1 VRLLILDEDARY
13 RSLLRHHLT
22 CRWPEAAC
30 VEYDPAVRGDL
41 APEIRAHGFDAVL
54 LSGAHRLERL
64 EDLALRDG
72 FAPIVYVCAGGDD
85 AEIGSGGAE
94 TMRGRAEA
102 MRARTLGA
110 CVVPGHE
117 KPDKSDKHDK
127 PDKLDHD
134 ALLGAVAAAIERR
147 ARGRAEDAAAG
158 LDACRFGGVRVPG
171 YRCIRG
177 IARGHNSELYLAES
191 GPDLELV
198 VVKVARDRL
207 AERALDPVFNR
218 FLLEHEILQRIE
230 VRCAARHM
238 PARCVVRVRDLGV
251 SDEHAY
257 LVMEYLAGGDLGK
270 RIRAGVS
277 PPDSLRL
284 ALQLA
289 CALQAVHGAGVLH
302 RDLKPANVML
312 REDGSLALIDFGLA
326 ECAALGQV
334 PADHTLIC
342 GTPHYMSPEQGHAES
357 IDARSDLY
365 SLGVI
370 LYEMLSGRRP
380 YTAAT
385 SMAIIYLHRKAP
397 LPQLPQ
403 SLTGLSPLVGRL
415 LAKEP
420 ADRFESAAA
429 AAAALQEALG
439 ELCAVN
445 DLADDSLL
453 PTDGARDQ
461 VARAAGTTH
470 ER

>member
-1 VRLLILDEDARY
+1 MRLLILDDDARY

-30 VEYDPAVRGDL
+30 VEYDPAVRGSL

-54 LSGAHRLERL
+54 LSGTRRLERL
-64 EDLALRDG
+64 EDLAQRAG
-72 FAPIVYVCAGGDD
+72 FAPIVYVCAG
-85 AEIGSGGAE
+85 SGGAE
-94 TMRGRAEA
+94 AGAESA
-102 MRARTLGA
+102 RARALGA
-110 CVVPGHE
+110 CVVPGH
-117 KPDKSDKHDK
+117 DKH
-127 PDKLDHD
+127 DKLDHD

-147 ARGRAEDAAAG
+147 ARGRADDAAAG
-158 LDACRFGGVRVPG
+158 LDACRFSGVRVPG
-171 YRCIRG
+171 YRCILG

-198 VVKVARDRL
+198 AVKVARDRL

-230 VRCAARHM
+230 ARCAARHL
-238 PARCVVRVRDLGV
+238 PARCVVTVRDLGV

-270 RIRAGVS
+270 RIRAGIS
-277 PPDSLRL
+277 PPDALRL

-302 RDLKPANVML
+302 RDVKPANVML
-312 REDGSLALIDFGLA
+312 RGDGSLALIDFGLA
-326 ECAALGQV
+326 ECGALGQG

-397 LPQLPQ
+397 LPPLPDP
-403 SLTGLSPLVGRL
+403 LAGLAPLVERL

-429 AAAALQEALG
+429 AAAAIQESL
-439 ELCAVN
+439 EKFCAVN
-445 DLADDSLL
+445 DAVDDSLQ
-453 PTDGARDQ
+453 PMDGAQ
-461 VARAAGTTH
+461 GKVARAAGTTH
-470 ER
+470 E

>member
-1 VRLLILDEDARY
+1 MRLLILDENARY

-41 APEIRAHGFDAVL
+41 VPEIRAHGFDAVI
-54 LSGAHRLERL
+54 LSGAHRLGRL

-72 FAPIVYVCAGGDD
+72 FAPIVYVCGGGDG
-85 AEIGSGGAE
+85 AEVGSGGAE
-94 TMRGRAEA
+94 TGRTGAEAGYGGAETLRGRAEVI
-102 MRARTLGA
+102 RARTLGA

-117 KPDKSDKHDK
+117 TPDKS
-127 PDKLDHD
+127 DKLDHD
-134 ALLGAVAAAIERR
+134 ALLGAVAAAVERR

-198 VVKVARDRL
+198 AIKVARDRL

-230 VRCAARHM
+230 VRCAARHV
-238 PARCVVRVRDLGV
+238 PAQCVVRVRDLGV

-277 PPDSLRL
+277 PPDALRL

-342 GTPHYMSPEQGHAES
+342 GTPHYMSPEQGHAEL

-397 LPQLPQ
+397 LPALPQ
-403 SLTGLSPLVGRL
+403 SLARLAPLVERL

-429 AAAALQEALG
+429 AAAALQEAL
-439 ELCAVN
+439 E
-445 DLADDSLL
+445 DSAQSTIW
-453 PTDGARDQ
+453 PMIR
-461 VARAAGTTH
+461 
-470 ER
+470 